1 LIKADNSN
9 EYPALPGEV
18 DMIVEA
24 RRDVITL
31 RGSLTD
37 NEWPTIQA
45 AARILLEE
53 YPKGIIIDCSRLS
66 EVTEA
71 GAKTFLDA
79 INYIQ
84 RYDAKIIVAGLP
96 QNAIDVIRSVRAVM
110 SQLPIAP
117 TVEAARASLGLEDL
131 TTSMKPTQTG
141 ARIIAVIL
149 VGDWEKAMQI
159 ACSVGDRR
167 RDEIHMIDM
176 LKVPRSMPLAT
187 PLPEDEAAA
196 RRKLDDSERM
206 AKQCRLKSVRHVERV
221 RILAE
226 GLQRVQSMLQ
236 PEKLIVAISKVT
248 DDNTELVN
256 TVMPGLLGNPPCEI
270 IYVRRPEDTL

>member
-1 LIKADNSN
+1 
-9 EYPALPGEV
+9 
-18 DMIVEA
+18 MIVEA

-31 RGSLTD
+31 RGSLNE

-84 RYDAKIIVAGLP
+84 KHEAKIIVAGLP
-96 QNAIDVIRSVRAVM
+96 ENAVDVIKSVRAVM

-117 TVEAARASLGLEDL
+117 SVEAARASLGLEDL
-131 TTSMKPTQTG
+131 TASMKP
-141 ARIIAVIL
+141 ARSGSRVIAVIL
-149 VGDWEKAMQI
+149 IGDWERAMQI
-159 ACSVGDRR
+159 ACSLGDRK
-167 RDEIHMIDM
+167 RDEIHMID
-176 LKVPRSMPLAT
+176 LLRVPRAMPLAT
-187 PLPEDEAAA
+187 PMPEEEAAA

-206 AKQCRLKSVRHVERV
+206 AKQCKLKSVRHVERV

-226 GLQRVQSMLQ
+226 GFQRVQSMLQ
-236 PEKLIVAISKVT
+236 PDKLIVAISKVT

-256 TVMPGLLGNPPCEI
+256 TVMPGMLGNPPCEI
-270 IYVRRPEDTL
+270 IYVRRPEE